1 MVSTSIAER
10 LQRADLHAMKY
21 PFAVALAF
29 LSLTTHSASAQTPSS
44 VFATSRDAIF
54 IVRATRTSG
63 VVQGSAVQIDK
74 TRAITNCHVVNGATR
89 INLEN
94 GGQNLLAVV
103 LNADQPRDLCILE
116 SKIPFRGAPP
126 PIRTVSTLQIGE
138 RVVALGAPRNL
149 ELTLSEG
156 IVSGVRQT
164 TEGQLIQTTAPISP
178 GSSGGALLDMQGRL
192 IGVTSFQRQE
202 SQNINFAAPADWIS
216 EIKSRSEGATTQAAP
231 LIEPRLKFICKG
243 SVRTNDPILRTMH
256 GSEEW
261 SDSLELELDPT
272 RPSIKIKSFLP
283 RILMRRSPGLAA
295 MAAAGEPYKLTEVND
310 IFHYSDSMNES
321 TGSNHITT
329 TLSISL
335 NRKSAEFTFI
345 DGQMSLTVDPF
356 SQQTTSSQGNY
367 QCERDT
373 GRKF

>member
-1 MVSTSIAER
+1 
-10 LQRADLHAMKY
+10 MKY
-21 PFAVALAF
+21 PFAVALAL
-29 LSLTTHSASAQTPSS
+29 LSLTTHSAAPQIPSS
-44 VFATSRDAIF
+44 VFAKSRDAIF
-54 IVRATRTSG
+54 IVRATRTG
-63 VVQGSAVQIDK
+63 VVVQGSAVQLDK
-74 TRAITNCHVVNGATR
+74 HRAVTNCHVVNGATR
-89 INLEN
+89 INLEID
-94 GGQNLLAVV
+94 GQSLLTEV
-103 LNADQPRDLCILE
+103 LSADQPRDLCILE
-116 SKIPFRGAPP
+116 SKIRFRGAPP
-126 PIRTVSTLQIGE
+126 PIRAVNTLQIGE

-156 IVSGVRQT
+156 IVSGIRQT
-164 TEGQLIQTTAPISP
+164 TEGPLIQTTAPISP

-216 EIKSRSEGATTQAAP
+216 EIKSRSEEATAQVAP
-231 LIEPRLKFICKG
+231 LIEPTLKLICKG
-243 SVRTNDPILRTMH
+243 SVRTNDAISKSMH

-261 SDSLELELDPT
+261 SDALELELDPT
-272 RPSIKIKSFLP
+272 HPSIRFKSFLP
-283 RILMRRSPGLAA
+283 RILMRRNPGLAA
-295 MAAAGEPYKLTEVND
+295 MAVAGEPYKLAEVND

-321 TGSNHITT
+321 SGSKHMTT

-335 NRKSAEFTFI
+335 NRKTAEFTFI

-356 SQQTTSSQGNY
+356 SQQTTLLQGSY